1 MRAAGRGIFQ
11 SRATNDERKSMKKT
25 SKKNIKQNVAVEIPL
40 RDGSVS
46 LLVGE
51 LQSRTKDA
59 IILDKAAFVK
69 DTGRRSEFFAGRFD
83 SNSEFEPYPDGM
95 VVELPASGAQIYSW
109 PHGLLRTVK

>member
-1 MRAAGRGIFQ
+1 
-11 SRATNDERKSMKKT
+11 MKKT
-25 SKKNIKQNVAVEIPL
+25 SKKTKSNQNVAVEIPL

-51 LQSRTKDA
+51 LQSRTKNA
-59 IILDKAAFVK
+59 IILGKATFVK

-83 SNSEFEPYPDGM
+83 EKAEFEPYPDGM
-95 VVELPASGAQIYSW
+95 AVELPAHGAQIYSW